1 MPRSTPSNA
10 SGFTLIELLV
20 TMVLASIL
28 GTTGLFALQ
37 TYSQAQG
44 HQGTADEVVS
54 TLRSAA
60 QRSLSEGRTYCV
72 HFNTG
77 TDSWTVWRSECSTVG
92 GTPVSDPQPARGLV
106 QLDSPS
112 FAPADP
118 TAPCPQTD
126 ACAYLYPRGTG
137 SPGSVD
143 VVHDGNAIT
152 VTVEG
157 LTSRVSRS

>member
-1 MPRSTPSNA
+1 MPRSTPHDE

-37 TYSQAQG
+37 TYSQAQD

-54 TLRSAA
+54 ELRLAG

-72 HFNTG
+72 HFDTG
-77 TDSWTVWRSECSTVG
+77 TDAWTVWRSECSTVG

-118 TAPCPQTD
+118 TAPCPQTN

-143 VVHDGNAIT
+143 VVRDGTTIT